1 MNIRACIIEKSDEIK
16 ELLLKKNSDYGN
28 SALQP
33 GGIFSHLDRIEAL
46 KARIDDKLNRIKNV
60 GVHGAT
66 EDTVMDLAGYLIL
79 LMIAL
84 DNESD
89 NISKHKGHEKST
101 SHNDTNSLDEDT
113 VGEVWF
119 SHQSN
124 T

>member
-1 MNIRACIIEKSDEIK
+1 MNIRASIIEKSDEIK
-16 ELLLKKNSDYGN
+16 ELLLKKNSAYGN

-60 GVHGAT
+60 GVHGET

-84 DNESD
+84 DNEGN
-89 NISKHKGHEKST
+89 NIPEYKGYEEST
-101 SHNDTNSLDEDT
+101 SHNDTNSAST
-113 VGEVWF
+113 HTTGEVGV
-119 SHQSN
+119 SYRED
-124 T
+124 